1 MHVLVVNAGSSSLK
15 LDLLALDGTRAG
27 RVRGERLGTPE
38 ACWRMDGETFA
49 LPDGD
54 HAAVLM
60 AALPRL
66 LERGTPVAVGHRSVH
81 GGQDFSRPTRITDD
95 VIATLEGMTS
105 MAPLHIPANVAGI
118 RAARALLPDLPHIA
132 VFDTAFHHTLPRRSK
147 TYAIDQS
154 VAREHTLRRFGFH
167 GTSHAFVAQR
177 AADYLGEDL
186 RGLRIIT
193 LHLGNGSS
201 ACAVE
206 YGRSIETSM
215 GATPLEGLVMGTRC
229 GDFDA
234 GAVLQLLRSGMSVDD
249 VDHLLN
255 RQSGLAGLS
264 GVGNDMRDIEERA
277 ADGDDAC
284 RLAIHVFAHRIRKYI
299 GAYAATMG
307 GVDAV
312 VFTAGIGENS
322 ALVRHHCCQRLEFLG
337 ARFDED
343 ANRAAALTHEA
354 PVAELSTRHSRVR
367 LLAVATDEALQIARE
382 TAALA
387 GEQDAVGN
395 GTGIPIGISA
405 RHIHLTQDAVETLF
419 GPGHTLTPRNP
430 LSQPGQFACEEQLTI
445 VGPKRQIEK
454 VRVLGPVRPKCQVEI
469 SRTDEFF
476 LGVDAPVRASGDVAN
491 TPGVTLVG
499 PAGTLTLQEGLIC
512 AWRHI
517 HMTTADAAR
526 FGVKNGDVVDV
537 AVDSDQR
544 DMVFG
549 DVLVRVKD
557 SYALE
562 MHLDTDEANAAGITR
577 GMEAAMIAP
586 TGATAAL
593 LRRRTRWDHSKSGR

>member
-15 LDLLALDGTRAG
+15 LDLVALDGSRAG
-27 RVRGERLGTPE
+27 RVRAERLGCPD
-38 ACWRMDGETFA
+38 ACWRMDGEIVT
-49 LPDGD
+49 LPGAD
-54 HAAVLM
+54 HAAILG
-60 AALPRL
+60 AALPKL

-95 VIATLEGMTS
+95 VIATLEGMRS
-105 MAPLHIPANVAGI
+105 MAPLHIPANLAGI
-118 RAARALLPDLPHIA
+118 RAARALLPDLPHVA
-132 VFDTAFHHTLPRRSK
+132 VFDTAFHHTLPRRAK
-147 TYAIDQS
+147 TYAIDQT
-154 VAREHTLRRFGFH
+154 VAQAHGLRRFGFH

-206 YGRSIETSM
+206 YGRSVETSM

-229 GDFDA
+229 GDLDA
-234 GAVLQLLRSGMSVDD
+234 GAVLQLLRSGMSVDQ

-255 RQSGLAGLS
+255 RKSGLAGMS

-299 GAYAATMG
+299 GAYAAAMG

-343 ANRAAALTHEA
+343 ANRAVSLTHDA

-387 GEQDAVGN
+387 GQQDAVGA
-395 GTGIPIGISA
+395 GAGIPIGISA
-405 RHIHLTQDAVETLF
+405 RHIHLTTEAVEALF

-445 VGPKRQIEK
+445 VGPKRQIEH

-499 PAGTLTLQEGLIC
+499 PAGSLTLKEGLIC

-537 AVDSDQR
+537 AVDSAQR

-577 GMEAAMIAP
+577 GMEAMIAP

-593 LRRRTRWDHSKSGR
+593 LRRRTSWDHSGGAR